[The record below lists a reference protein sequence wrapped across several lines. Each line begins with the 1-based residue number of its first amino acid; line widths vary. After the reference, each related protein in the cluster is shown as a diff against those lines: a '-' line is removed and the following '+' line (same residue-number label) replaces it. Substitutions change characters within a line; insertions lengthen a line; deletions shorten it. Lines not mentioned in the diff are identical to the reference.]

1 MAVDVLK
8 ETCEM
13 DEMNAYLQ
21 LYQILKNEALYYTKA
36 QDKLF
41 GITLTISVALISLAL
56 SIPEFSSIESSRW
69 ILVLTSLFVYV
80 LYYASVPYQAY
91 TLKISEY
98 IIAKIEP
105 KTPISWSSDVKDFQ
119 KEIVKF
125 SVSPEGKIANF
136 IKKNLYLGIV
146 LMCILLAISISFEDI
161 AVYISSPTSIMTVS
175 GIIFIVQFLVM
186 VVVVVILFVR
196 WRNYGQN
203 YVSMRNIYGKV
214 WKIVMM
220 NQIENKGRP

>member
-1 MAVDVLK
+1 MF
-8 ETCEM
+8 
-13 DEMNAYLQ
+13 
-21 LYQILKNEALYYTKA
+21 TK
-36 QDKLF
+36 
-41 GITLTISVALISLAL
+41 
-56 SIPEFSSIESSRW
+56 
-69 ILVLTSLFVYV
+69 
-80 LYYASVPYQAY
+80 
-91 TLKISEY
+91 
-98 IIAKIEP
+98 IAK
-105 KTPISWSSDVKDFQ
+105 
-119 KEIVKF
+119 
-125 SVSPEGKIANF
+125 F
-136 IKKNLYLGIV
+136 IKKNIDLGIV

-161 AVYISSPTSIMTVS
+161 AMYISSPTSIMTVS

>member
-105 KTPISWSSDVKDFQ
+105 KT
-119 KEIVKF
+119 
-125 SVSPEGKIANF
+125 IAIPNT
-136 IKKNLYLGIV
+136 KLY
-146 LMCILLAISISFEDI
+146 SI
-161 AVYISSPTSIMTVS
+161 TVNE
-175 GIIFIVQFLVM
+175 
-186 VVVVVILFVR
+186 R
-196 WRNYGQN
+196 
-203 YVSMRNIYGKV
+203 
-214 WKIVMM
+214 
-220 NQIENKGRP
+220 

>member
-1 MAVDVLK
+1 M
-8 ETCEM
+8 
-13 DEMNAYLQ
+13 
-21 LYQILKNEALYYTKA
+21 
-36 QDKLF
+36 
-41 GITLTISVALISLAL
+41 ALISLAL

-119 KEIVKF
+119 KEIAKF

-136 IKKNLYLGIV
+136 IKKNIYLGIV

-161 AVYISSPTSIMTVS
+161 AMYISSPTSIMTVS